1 MKQAKY
7 AEGLNL
13 AVELLA
19 SFIEKG
25 EPTWK
30 ELIWDYLRVE
40 FIILPLYLSGI
51 IYAIRKS
58 RRQTEEQRIYAAAAS
73 QLSEID
79 RAQAEALQGQY
90 QATSCP
96 VCLEDF
102 VSETVGSDNLPI
114 KLLRCGHVFD
124 ESCWAE
130 WVNSGQGNVSKCPI
144 CKKDVG
150 SDAVLVVEN
159 HDQPRPL
166 RNLVNGD
173 EDTGGDNRAVQL
185 FQQERNFRLARL
197 ALRYPN
203 YISQNQVQRWSSPAY
218 NDSLARDRSFTES
231 RPHVVQHSH
240 HNNGG
245 GGGTS
250 RAHFGGGTSSGGRG
264 GRF

>member
-1 MKQAKY
+1 MRQAKY

-19 SFIEKG
+19 DFIEKG

-30 ELIWDYLRVE
+30 EWIWDYAHVE
-40 FIILPLYLSGI
+40 LGILGFYAFCI
-51 IYAIRKS
+51 IYSIRKS
-58 RRQTEEQRIYAAAAS
+58 RRQREEQRIYAEAAS
-73 QLSEID
+73 LLSEID
-79 RAQAEALQGQY
+79 RSQAEALQGQY

-102 VSETVGSDNLPI
+102 VSDRVGSDDLPI

-124 ESCWAE
+124 ETCWAE

-150 SDAVLVVEN
+150 STEVSVTNA
-159 HDQPRPL
+159 DQARP
-166 RNLVNGD
+166 VGGHVH
-173 EDTGGDNRAVQL
+173 EDTRDDNRAVQL
-185 FQQERNFRLARL
+185 FQQERNFRLTRL

-203 YISQNQVQRWSSPAY
+203 YITQNQVQRWSSPTY
-218 NDSLARDRSFTES
+218 NGSLARDQSFAES
-231 RPHVVQHSH
+231 RPRVVEQRHQRASR
-240 HNNGG
+240 GG
-245 GGGTS
+245 GSSG
-250 RAHFGGGTSSGGRG
+250 AHFGGGTSSGGRG